1 MPRMPRIEVEGQA
14 FNGSDASEGGSGQE
28 EDEEEDEENEA
39 SCLTFSVDIL
49 ASTEEM
55 EDVTS
60 HCLNASSVPSVI
72 VSQPSSKSR
81 SKSKRSKSFHTSS
94 KTPAG
99 MTEAVSSNPLPR
111 RMIPRLQ
118 LPVGDL
124 ADPAPQEDQASP
136 PVMMMHDSPDEH
148 QQPQPQKKQRKR
160 RKSIVNLLFPKG
172 PEKSSAATPNDLLT
186 PTSPLD
192 HGSGGQRLHFRR
204 LSDVICRVGAGFG
217 NKKENEKNLLKT
229 ESPPCHQPPT
239 TPSSKNPFLQQ
250 LFPHR
255 RRRSSVSHLDHTEQF
270 HETKEE
276 QLEATRRRMSSFPPS
291 DGDESM
297 MILERIHYLSTLEM
311 DEQSR
316 AATPVSESLGPLKL
330 LKKSLCLPSASNM
343 SPPEDANGRSWRSTI
358 DIAGDQT
365 GNKNSLLM
373 APSPALYQRRRSSP
387 LVPELHAL
395 RREALEKEKAQ
406 DKKVGDRNVVVFPK
420 RKVEDVPG
428 IFIPSKNSSNS
439 SNEFR
444 ISQFLG
450 VKEDGNSSRQRRHS
464 LSDPALLLKFNSPS
478 KHKAEK
484 QAAAAPEQQKQ
495 RPTWLANLTPRS
507 PYASTQAVLPFPTTT
522 AAR

>member
-1 MPRMPRIEVEGQA
+1 MSMPMPRIQVEGQEA
-14 FNGSDASEGGSGQE
+14 FNGSDNSGSGQE
-28 EDEEEDEENEA
+28 EDEEEDEENEG
-39 SCLTFSVDIL
+39 CLTFSVDIL

-60 HCLNASSVPSVI
+60 HCLNASDKVPSVI
-72 VSQPSSKSR
+72 VSQPSSK
-81 SKSKRSKSFHTSS
+81 KSKRSKSFHTSS
-94 KTPAG
+94 KTPAMSG
-99 MTEAVSSNPLPR
+99 AASNPLPR

-124 ADPAPQEDQASP
+124 ADPPQDTDP
-136 PVMMMHDSPDEH
+136 PTMMHDSPDD
-148 QQPQPQKKQRKR
+148 QVQPVKKQRKR

-172 PEKSSAATPNDLLT
+172 HEKSTTPSSNDLLT
-186 PTSPLD
+186 PSTPLD
-192 HGSGGQRLHFRR
+192 PGAGGQRLHFRR
-204 LSDVICRVGAGFG
+204 LSDVICRVGAGLG
-217 NKKENEKNLLKT
+217 NKKEEKNLLKN
-229 ESPPCHQPPT
+229 ESPVATPT
-239 TPSSKNPFLQQ
+239 PSKNPFLQQ

-343 SPPEDANGRSWRSTI
+343 SPPEEPGGGCRWRSAM
-358 DIAGDQT
+358 DIASSTDDHKT
-365 GNKNSLLM
+365 NKNCLL
-373 APSPALYQRRRSSP
+373 APSQPALSQRRRSSP
-387 LVPELHAL
+387 LVPELNAL

-428 IFIPSKNSSNS
+428 IFIPSNKNS

-484 QAAAAPEQQKQ
+484 HLPTEQKQ

-507 PYASTQAVLPFPTTT
+507 PYASTQAVLPFPTA